1 MKLIGIIGKSGSGK
15 TTLANMLHKD
25 ESVGVIHLDA
35 IIHMNEIKQKLPNK
49 LVDEDQYTNNQGENF
64 LMLSENVRNIKDK
77 IISNPYINKIYTGLL
92 KIPREILLR
101 KNIKENE
108 DKKVLIVE
116 RSFSCKV
123 FGV

>member
-15 TTLANMLHKD
+15 TTLANMLQKD
-25 ESVGVIHLDA
+25 ENVGVIHLDA

-123 FGV
+123 FSV

>member
-15 TTLANMLHKD
+15 TTLANMLQKD
-25 ESVGVIHLDA
+25 ENIGVIHLDS

-49 LVDEDQYTNNQGENF
+49 LVDEDQHTNNQGENF
-64 LMLSENVRNIKDK
+64 LMLSGNLKSIKDK

-92 KIPREILLR
+92 KIPREMLLR

-123 FGV
+123 FCV